1 MTPTRR
7 VRHTA
12 TLAYYDGPLVFEAR
26 DSIGGHYL
34 ASAAAREPGE
44 PDEFLLRGVSPS
56 ALAAFRFGVAD
67 LRSVLLDS
75 PDAQWF
81 LARFAESDEEDT
93 LLLEPQAG
101 PLEDSSPLLPD
112 SGFFLRDGPPENAVV
127 EEARRRNALVVELAA
142 SPPEAANGH
151 RMRAATLGGLLI
163 GFQTLVTGAHRAATK
178 GSSDG
183 RLPPG
188 SEEMDV
194 VVPAAPGSF
203 RVVLASAHPPDV
215 FGGNWLTPAFHRLD
229 EVFRRIEDPSETVA
243 FLRESPGRFAGAAV
257 KFLKSVAD
265 STDFRY
271 SWADFDSKEA
281 TRHSVP
287 RRAAARI
294 VEAAAD
300 SPVLDAEETEEVE
313 VTGEFQKFH
322 RGSGAWALLTEDGAV
337 VAGTLRPEGPG
348 LDGLV
353 VGGRYRFVCEERV
366 EAVSVSGRRPPRRY
380 LVRHEPAADES

>member
-1 MTPTRR
+1 MTATRR
-7 VRHTA
+7 IRHTA

-26 DSIGGHYL
+26 DGIGGHYL

-56 ALAAFRFGVAD
+56 ALAAFRFGAVD
-67 LRSVLLDS
+67 LRSALLDS
-75 PDAQWF
+75 PDAEWF
-81 LARFAESDEEDT
+81 LARFADSGEEDT

-101 PLEDSSPLLPD
+101 PLEGSSPLLPD
-112 SGFFLRDGPPENAVV
+112 SGFFLHDGPAENAVV

-151 RMRAATLGGLLI
+151 RMRAAALGGLLI
-163 GFQTLVTGAHRAATK
+163 DFQTLVAQAHRAAAK
-178 GSSDG
+178 SE
-183 RLPPG
+183 RPPPG

-215 FGGNWLTPAFHRLD
+215 FGGNWLTPAFRQLD
-229 EVFRRIEDPSETVA
+229 EVFRRIEDHSETVA
-243 FLRESPGRFAGAAV
+243 FLRESPGRFAGAVV
-257 KFLKSVAD
+257 KFLKLVAD
-265 STDFRY
+265 SADFRY
-271 SWADFDSKEA
+271 SWADSDSKEA
-281 TRHSVP
+281 TRHSAP

-300 SPVLDAEETEEVE
+300 SPALDTEETEEVE

-366 EAVSVSGRRPPRRY
+366 EAVSVSRRRPPRRY

>member
-1 MTPTRR
+1 MTATRR
-7 VRHTA
+7 IRHTA

-26 DSIGGHYL
+26 DGIGGHYL

-56 ALAAFRFGVAD
+56 ALAAFRFGAVD
-67 LRSVLLDS
+67 LRSALLDS
-75 PDAQWF
+75 PDAEWF
-81 LARFAESDEEDT
+81 LARFADSGEEDT

-101 PLEDSSPLLPD
+101 PLEGSSPLLPD
-112 SGFFLRDGPPENAVV
+112 SGFFLHDGPAENAVV

-151 RMRAATLGGLLI
+151 CMRAAALGGLLTD
-163 GFQTLVTGAHRAATK
+163 FQTLVTGAHRAAAK
-178 GSSDG
+178 GG
-183 RLPPG
+183 RPPPG

-215 FGGNWLTPAFHRLD
+215 FGGNWLTPAFRQLD

-265 STDFRY
+265 SADFRY
-271 SWADFDSKEA
+271 SWADSDSKEA
-281 TRHSVP
+281 TRHSAP

-300 SPVLDAEETEEVE
+300 SPALDAEETEEVE

-322 RGSGAWALLTEDGAV
+322 RGNGAWALLTEDGTV

-366 EAVSVSGRRPPRRY
+366 EAVSVSGRRTRGRY

>member
-1 MTPTRR
+1 MRQ
-7 VRHTA
+7 VRYRE
-12 TLAYYDGPLVFEAR
+12 TLVYYDGIQVFQAR
-26 DSIGGHYL
+26 DSIGGHYI
-34 ASAAAREPGE
+34 AVGIPPAGSR
-44 PDEFLLRGVSPS
+44 DRFLL
-56 ALAAFRFGVAD
+56 AGVAPGALTRFREGESD
-67 LRSVLLDS
+67 LRSLLLDG
-75 PDAQWF
+75 A
-81 LARFAESDEEDT
+81 EEDWS
-93 LLLEPQAG
+93 LAEFSDSLEEPLRLEPGTG
-101 PLEDSSPLLPD
+101 PLGTSPWLPD
-112 SGFFLRDGPPENAVV
+112 PGLRLHLPASDDEVV
-127 EEARRRNALVVELAA
+127 RRAREGSELIAELRVT
-142 SPPEAANGH
+142 PPEAAEGP
-151 RMRAATLGGLLI
+151 RIRAATLGGLLTD
-163 GFQTLVTGAHRAATK
+163 FQALVARAHRAAAKTS
-178 GSSDG
+178 GAG
-183 RLPPG
+183 PLPPG

-215 FGGNWLTPAFHRLD
+215 FGASRLNPAFHRLD
-229 EVFRRIEDPSETVA
+229 EVFRRVDDPSETLAVLGRNPA
-243 FLRESPGRFAGAAV
+243 RFAGAAV

-300 SPVLDAEETEEVE
+300 SPALDAEETEEVE

-322 RGSGAWALLTEDGAV
+322 RGNGAWALLAEDGKV
-337 VAGTLRPEGPG
+337 VSGTLRAEGPG

-366 EAVSVSGRRPPRRY
+366 EAVGVGGRRTRGRY
-380 LVRHEPAADES
+380 LVRSESVADES

>member
-1 MTPTRR
+1 MTATRR
-7 VRHTA
+7 IRHTA

-101 PLEDSSPLLPD
+101 PLEGSSPFLPD

-151 RMRAATLGGLLI
+151 CMRAATLGGLLI

-178 GSSDG
+178 GSNDR
-183 RLPPG
+183 RLPRG
-188 SEEMDV
+188 SEDMDV

-203 RVVLASAHPPDV
+203 RVILASAHPPDV
-215 FGGNWLTPAFHRLD
+215 FGGSLLTPAFRRLD
-229 EVFRRIEDPSETVA
+229 EVFRRVEDPSQTLA
-243 FLRESPGRFAGAAV
+243 FLRRNQGPFAGAAV

-265 STDFRY
+265 SADLSF

-300 SPVLDAEETEEVE
+300 SAALYTEEHKEVE
-313 VTGEFQKFH
+313 VTGEFQQFH
-322 RGSGAWALLTEDGAV
+322 RGKGDWSLLTGKGTV
-337 VAGTLRPEGPG
+337 VSGKLRAEGPG
-348 LDGLV
+348 FDGLV
-353 VGGRYRFVCEERV
+353 VGRRYRFVCEERV
-366 EAVSVSGRRPPRRY
+366 GAISVSGKTTRGRY

>member
-1 MTPTRR
+1 MKQ
-7 VRHTA
+7 VRYRE
-12 TLAYYDGPLVFEAR
+12 TLLYYDGIQLFQAR
-26 DSIGGHYL
+26 DSIGGHYIAASIPPAGSRDRYLL
-34 ASAAAREPGE
+34 A
-44 PDEFLLRGVSPS
+44 GVAPA
-56 ALAAFRFGVAD
+56 ALARFLDGERD
-67 LRSVLLDS
+67 LRSLLLDS
-75 PDAQWF
+75 A
-81 LARFAESDEEDT
+81 EEDWSIAEFAGS
-93 LLLEPQAG
+93 LDGPLRLEPGTGALG
-101 PLEDSSPLLPD
+101 TSGLLPEP
-112 SGFFLRDGPPENAVV
+112 GFRLHAQASDDEVV
-127 EEARRRNALVVELAA
+127 RRARESSRLVVELRMT
-142 SPPEAANGH
+142 PPEAKEGA
-151 RMRAATLGGLLI
+151 RMRAAALGGLLI
-163 GFQTLVTGAHRAATK
+163 DFQTLVAQAHRAAAK
-178 GSSDG
+178 SE
-183 RLPPG
+183 RPPPG

-215 FGGNWLTPAFHRLD
+215 FGGNWLTPAFRQLD

-265 STDFRY
+265 SADFRY
-271 SWADFDSKEA
+271 SWADSGSKEA
-281 TRHSVP
+281 TRHSAP

-300 SPVLDAEETEEVE
+300 SPALDAEETEEVE

-322 RGSGAWALLTEDGAV
+322 RGNGAWALLTGDGAV

-366 EAVSVSGRRPPRRY
+366 EAVSVSRRRPPRRY

>member
-7 VRHTA
+7 IRHTA

-26 DSIGGHYL
+26 DGEGRHYL
-34 ASAAAREPGE
+34 ASAVAREPGE
-44 PDEFLLRGVSPS
+44 PDAYLLRRVPLS
-56 ALAAFRFGVAD
+56 ALQAFRLGATD

-75 PDAQWF
+75 PDDPWF
-81 LARFAESDEEDT
+81 LARFADSEEEDN
-93 LLLEPQAG
+93 LLLEPGAG
-101 PLEDSSPLLPD
+101 PLEGGSELLPD
-112 SGFFLRDGPPENAVV
+112 SGFFLHHCPPADAMV
-127 EEARRRNALVVELAA
+127 EEARKRNALIVELAA
-142 SPPEAANGH
+142 GPPEAASGH
-151 RMRAATLGGLLI
+151 SMRAATLGRLLV
-163 GFQTLVTGAHRAATK
+163 GFQALVARAHRAAAK
-178 GSSDG
+178 GSG
-183 RLPPG
+183 AGPLPPG

-215 FGGNWLTPAFHRLD
+215 FGASRLTPAFRRLD

-243 FLRESPGRFAGAAV
+243 FLRGSPGRLAGAAV

-265 STDFRY
+265 SADFRY
-271 SWADFDSKEA
+271 SWADFDSTEA

-287 RRAAARI
+287 RRAAARV

-300 SPVLDAEETEEVE
+300 SPALDTEETREVE

-322 RGSGAWALLTEDGAV
+322 RGNGAWALLTGDGAV
-337 VAGTLRPEGPG
+337 VSGTLRAEGPR

-366 EAVSVSGRRPPRRY
+366 EAVSLSGRRTRGRY